1 MRNRLIHFSDL
12 NSDKICFERS
22 IMNGESNS
30 ENRKKALKVLM
41 NVIENDLTDRQRHCV
56 LEYYFNHKGKFDLFN
71 FSRRPGGTDKSIY
84 DEFVLA
90 NKFKQYYKQNK
101 YYTFQ
106 KRNGH

>member
-12 NSDKICFERS
+12 NSNKICFERS

-56 LEYYFNHKGKFDLFN
+56 LEYYFNHKKMKTIASELGVTPPVVTRHIQMGAAKL
-71 FSRRPGGTDKSIY
+71 
-84 DEFVLA
+84 
-90 NKFKQYYKQNK
+90 YKITK
-101 YYTFQ
+101 HYM
-106 KRNGH
+106 